1 MQNTRISARYL
12 IRFLAFSILALAVYR
27 LVVPALAMITIAPL
41 TVLAPPLQA
50 FREGAG
56 AYFEWQGASRWV
68 RFSHVNFE
76 VVCAN
81 FVVLTGLVL
90 ATALPVWRRI
100 ERLAIGFAL
109 LWVFNVL
116 HLSAMLGYSYF
127 QSEPPAPDATLLRLF
142 NAVTTIAYHMGNQIG
157 SMFLPLFV
165 FLLVSLR
172 QAPGSSEAA
181 GVEEQ
186 SEIK

>member
-27 LVVPALAMITIAPL
+27 LVVPALAVITIAPL

-56 AYFEWQGASRWV
+56 AVFEWQGANRWF

-90 ATALPVWRRI
+90 ATAWPVRRRI
-100 ERLAIGFAL
+100 ERLAIGFTL
-109 LWVFNVL
+109 LWVFDVL
-116 HLSAMLGYSYF
+116 HLSAILGYGYF
-127 QSEPPAPDATLLRLF
+127 QSEPPAPESTVLRLV
-142 NAVTTIAYHMGNQIG
+142 NAVTTIVYHMGKQIG

-165 FLLVSLR
+165 FLLLSLR
-172 QAPGSSEAA
+172 QAPATSGATR
-181 GVEEQ
+181 VEEK
-186 SEIK
+186 SEVK